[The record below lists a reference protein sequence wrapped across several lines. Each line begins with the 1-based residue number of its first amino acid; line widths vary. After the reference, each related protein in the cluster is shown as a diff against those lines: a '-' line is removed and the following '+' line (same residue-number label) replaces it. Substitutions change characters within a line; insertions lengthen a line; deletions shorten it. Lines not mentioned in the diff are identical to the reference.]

1 MQKVLN
7 LSNNEASVIKQY
19 IPNNAILSDLARF
32 FNLFSDSTRIKI
44 LSALAIRELCV
55 NDISQVLNLNQT
67 TVSHQLK
74 ILRDAGFV
82 GFRREGKIIYYSLTN
97 KYINEVMLTGVSYLG
112 F

>member
-1 MQKVLN
+1 MQKA
-7 LSNNEASVIKQY
+7 LSLTQSEAKTIARY
-19 IPNNAILSDLARF
+19 IPNNAVLSDLARF

-44 LSALAIRELCV
+44 LSALAISELCV
-55 NDISQVLNLNQT
+55 NDISVVLGLNQT

-82 GFRREGKIIYYSLTN
+82 GFRRDGKIIYYSLTN
-97 KYINEVMLTGVSYLG
+97 KYINEIMLTGVNYLG

>member
-1 MQKVLN
+1 MQKA
-7 LSNNEASVIKQY
+7 LSLSKNEANVIQQY

-44 LSALAIRELCV
+44 LSALSLSELCV
-55 NDISQVLNLNQT
+55 NDISLVLKLNQT

-82 GFRREGKIIYYSLTN
+82 GYRRQGKIIFYSLTN
-97 KYINEVMLTGVSYLG
+97 KYINDIMLTGVNYLG